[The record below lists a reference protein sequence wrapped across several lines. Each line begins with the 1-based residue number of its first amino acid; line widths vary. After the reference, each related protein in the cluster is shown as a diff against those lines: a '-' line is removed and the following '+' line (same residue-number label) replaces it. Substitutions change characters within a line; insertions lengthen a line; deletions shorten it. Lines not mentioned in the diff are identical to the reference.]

1 MLKHEPYKKL
11 EGFKAENGMTNKDI
25 ATVLNISETAV
36 INKNSGDSDYYV
48 SEIKKLKKELGIPYQ
63 IFLD

>member
-11 EGFKAENGMTNKDI
+11 EGFKAENGITNKDI
-25 ATVLNISETAV
+25 ASVLKISETAV

-48 SEIKKLKKELGIPYQ
+48 SEIKKLEKELNIPHQ
-63 IFLD
+63 IFLN